1 MTADTSQAAGHGP
14 VAVIGAPCDAAAAHR
29 GASMGPEALRV
40 AGLPHALA
48 EISADVTDWGNLA
61 GPAHPGEPP
70 VDGVRHLVETATW
83 CERTRDAVADALAAG
98 RTPVLMGGDHA
109 LSAGSLAA
117 VAAHCRRTGRPLEVL
132 WLDAHADF
140 NTPETTVSGN
150 LHGMPV
156 AVAAGLGPSR
166 LTGLGDTV
174 PMVPPDRFRQIGV
187 RAIDRLEK
195 RSVAA
200 HGLHVHDMRDIDER
214 GMRAVVADALARAQA
229 EGAHLHVS
237 FDVDMLDPGVAP
249 GVGTRV
255 KGGPTYREA
264 QLCMEM
270 IHDTG
275 LVGSVDVVEL
285 NPAFDVHN
293 ATAETAVEML
303 KSLFGERILNRTAR

>member
-1 MTADTSQAAGHGP
+1 MTPPADDHRSIAL
-14 VAVIGAPCDAAAAHR
+14 IGAPGDVAAAHR

-40 AGLPHALA
+40 AGMTEALA
-48 EISADVTDWGNLA
+48 EIAGEVVDWGNLT
-61 GPAHPGEPP
+61 GPSHPGHAP
-70 VDGVRHLVETATW
+70 VDGLRHLPETATW
-83 CERTRDAVADALAAG
+83 CRGVRDTVGEALATG
-98 RTPVLMGGDHA
+98 RIPVLMGGDHA
-109 LSAGSLAA
+109 LSMGSLAA
-117 VAAHCRRTGRPLEVL
+117 ASAHCRAAGKPLRVL

-140 NTPETTVSGN
+140 NTPETSVSGN

-156 AVAAGLGPSR
+156 AVAAGLGPPE
-166 LTGLGDTV
+166 LTGLSDAT
-174 PMVPPDRFRQIGV
+174 PMVPAARFHQIGV

-195 RSVAA
+195 RTVAA
-200 HGLHVHDMRDIDER
+200 HGLPVADMREIDER
-214 GMRAVVADALARAQA
+214 SIRPVMEEALAHATA

-237 FDVDMLDPGVAP
+237 FDVDMLDSSVAP

-275 LVGSVDVVEL
+275 LLASLDVVEL

-293 ATAETAVEML
+293 ATAETAVEMV
-303 KSLFGERILNRTAR
+303 KSLFGERILSRRPQ